1 MMRSGV
7 IVGLAASVI
16 VFVVPA
22 AGASRARQRAIHA
35 GCPSSSARETAAPA
49 ATVDQVVAAARSGVV
64 GTIAH
69 DQGRSERRTR
79 LNTPVEAVVMYVGF
93 SNLRDARALL
103 HRTADIAA
111 PTTPCV
117 IRNAGSADDA
127 WRNLRSVVPRL
138 VRLSSLG
145 AAVEEHAQARVRLT
159 EL

>member
-35 GCPSSSARETAAPA
+35 GCPPSSAREAAAPA
-49 ATVDQVVAAARSGVV
+49 ATVDQVVAAARSRGV

-69 DQGRSERRTR
+69 YQGRPERRTT
-79 LNTPVEAVVMYVGF
+79 LNTPIEAVVMYLGF

-103 HRTADIAA
+103 RRARRRCGLRAARYSSAVLFHDSLSLFADATI
-111 PTTPCV
+111 
-117 IRNAGSADDA
+117 IQF
-127 WRNLRSVVPRL
+127 VVKTGRG
-138 VRLSSLG
+138 VWVYV
-145 AAVEEHAQARVRLT
+145 A
-159 EL
+159 